1 MVILRDKQY
10 LCDTGVWHQ
19 QYTRCKIVSSCNIST
34 RVEHADYAHHPTK
47 YPLTTYLKSIKTS
60 WGRQNITC
68 CESSLFLLLFS
79 KRNNS
84 IDSYNTDPS
93 RRSWQDVAVAL
104 SKNPLDIKI
113 TLCIR
118 MTTRAD
124 TCESENHVRTPKW
137 TGRLVRSSLDV
148 SVVSM

>member
-19 QYTRCKIVSSCNIST
+19 QYTRCKIVSSCIIS
-34 RVEHADYAHHPTK
+34 RACRLYSSSYEISANYISEIHKNFLGETK
-47 YPLTTYLKSIKTS
+47 YNVLRKFFVSSPLFKK
-60 WGRQNITC
+60 
-68 CESSLFLLLFS
+68 
-79 KRNNS
+79 KNNS